1 MADSPTHQHP
11 QAYDS
16 PWKEVLEQFFPQF
29 VDFFFPHIHG
39 AIDWPQGYAFLD
51 KEFQKI
57 TRTAQTGRRQVDK
70 LVEVHLRGSHTTW
83 VLIHIEVQGS
93 PEVDFARRMF
103 IYYYRIFDKY
113 QRPLASL
120 AVLSD
125 DQASWRPAQFSQELL
140 GCEVKLD
147 FPMVKLLD
155 YEERMAEL
163 AQNPNPFAL
172 VVLAH
177 LQSLRTKNLSH
188 ERYAAKLG
196 LAKLLYKRNYSK
208 QEIVQLFQFIDWVLT
223 LPPELDEQFEA
234 ELLKFEEDVQMQYVT
249 TIERRAIQKGIEQGI
264 KQGVEQGLQMGAIN
278 KGREAVLEVLA
289 TRFETVPPVIAD
301 RLATIEN
308 AEVLRQLLQK
318 AILVSS
324 LADFLAL
331 LPDGASPNE
340 ANSFHTTNGTS

>member
-1 MADSPTHQHP
+1 
-11 QAYDS
+11 
-16 PWKEVLEQFFPQF
+16 
-29 VDFFFPHIHG
+29 
-39 AIDWPQGYAFLD
+39 
-51 KEFQKI
+51 
-57 TRTAQTGRRQVDK
+57 
-70 LVEVHLRGSHTTW
+70 
-83 VLIHIEVQGS
+83 
-93 PEVDFARRMF
+93 MF

-264 KQGVEQGLQMGAIN
+264 EQGIKQGVEQGLQMGAIN
-278 KGREAVLEVLA
+278 KGREAVLEVLV
-289 TRFETVPPVIAD
+289 TRFETVPPTIAD
-301 RLATIEN
+301 RLATI
-308 AEVLRQLLQK
+308 ADVEVLRQLLQK
-318 AILVSS
+318 ATLVPS

-331 LPDGASPNE
+331 LPDGANPNE